1 VSAINTTTKT
11 DLKNFK
17 KKRESIIK
25 KRGEKEGNKMT
36 VDSTHAK
43 FKILHHNVQGFTNKQ
58 S

>member
-1 VSAINTTTKT
+1 MDKPEQKRSE
-11 DLKNFK
+11 K
-17 KKRESIIK
+17 KK
-25 KRGEKEGNKMT
+25 GNKMT